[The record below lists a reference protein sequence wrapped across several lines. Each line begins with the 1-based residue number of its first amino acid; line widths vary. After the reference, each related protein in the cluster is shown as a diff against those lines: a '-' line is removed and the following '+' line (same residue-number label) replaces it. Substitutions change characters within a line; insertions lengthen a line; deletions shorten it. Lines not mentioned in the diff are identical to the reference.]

1 MNEVP
6 HKTTAAGKKGLT
18 KVKETVTIGVVT
30 MTTKIEVNAGQNIT
44 VVCTIDTDGLV
55 VVLRRISTAVEHIP
69 NWTVISLGMLTM
81 IKNVLTNMF
90 TTTINVLTK
99 TTNVLTKMTSMLTK
113 ITSMLTKTTTVL
125 TKITSELTKM
135 TNMLTKMTVV
145 LTNMLTK
152 MTVTM
157 EIDTVVTL
165 AAASSMV
172 TLIDL

>member
-30 MTTKIEVNAGQNIT
+30 MTMKTEVHAGQNIT
-44 VVCTIDTDGLV
+44 VVRTIDTGSLV
-55 VVLRRISTAVEHIP
+55 VILRRISTAVEHIP
-69 NWTVISLGMLTM
+69 NWTVISLVMLTT
-81 IKNVLTNMF
+81 IKNVLTNML

-99 TTNVLTKMTSMLTK
+99 MTSM
-113 ITSMLTKTTTVL
+113 L

-135 TNMLTKMTVV
+135 TNMLTKMTIV

-152 MTVTM
+152 MTVTMLTM